1 MSRLTQK
8 TSGLNLP
15 KDGGNQPKPAATSG
29 IKANKIAWI
38 ITGVLTIV
46 TGFLVYQLVDM
57 KLHPNKESAAQAKK
71 IVEEVGRLV
80 VLPEGEDPTVATV
93 VNPEQLADQPFFAQ
107 AKKGYKVLIYTL
119 SQRAILYDPDRHKVV
134 EIAPVNLNSL
144 ETSLQDQVQNSTE
157 GAQ

>member
-8 TSGLNLP
+8 NSGLNFP
-15 KDGGNQPKPAATSG
+15 KDANIQQRQPISTGLGS
-29 IKANKIAWI
+29 NKIAWI

-57 KLHPNKESAAQAKK
+57 KIHPNKESVAQAQK
-71 IVEEVGRLV
+71 IVQRVGKLV

-93 VNPEQLADQPFFAQ
+93 INPEQLADQPFFAH

-119 SQRAILYDPDRHKVV
+119 SQRAILYDPDQNKVV
-134 EIAPVNLNSL
+134 EIAPVNLNTL
-144 ETSLQDQVQNSTE
+144 ETSLQDQ
-157 GAQ
+157 AQSESETQQ